1 MTETDRVWMAPPDGG
16 EPQQIEAKPEIL
28 VPLMI
33 TGWAQCAPPQPEVKP
48 DVDE

>member
-1 MTETDRVWMAPPDGG
+1 MTEIDRVWMAPPGGG
-16 EPQQIEAKPEIL
+16 EPQEIEAKPEIL

-33 TGWAQCAPPQPEVKP
+33 TGWAQCAQPQSEVKN